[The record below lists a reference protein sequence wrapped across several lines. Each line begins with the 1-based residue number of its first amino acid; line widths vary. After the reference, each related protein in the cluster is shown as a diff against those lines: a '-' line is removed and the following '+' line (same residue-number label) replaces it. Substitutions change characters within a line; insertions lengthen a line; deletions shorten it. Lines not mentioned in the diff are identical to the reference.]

1 MRGAPLTNPFFRP
14 EEKHVPSGAVSEIL
28 GLIDDYDMLGRY
40 AGKWRSHPDG
50 DSIGFQHQHSLSAQ
64 PAIGVANAA
73 HIGVKAFSYN
83 FQRWPLTGLGEVPVN
98 RQFRLCIETHG
109 LSEVSRGCII

>member
-1 MRGAPLTNPFFRP
+1 MNPPRAMQRRRYAERIP
-14 EEKHVPSGAVSEIL
+14 GAVSQIL
-28 GLIDDYDMLGRY
+28 RLIDDYDMLGGY

-73 HIGVKAFSYN
+73 HIGVKEFSYN
-83 FQRWPLTGLGEVPVN
+83 FQRLHLSCLVEVLVN
-98 RQFRLCIETHG
+98 CQSLLSIMPHG
-109 LSEVSRGCII
+109 